1 MDTEKQEDRL
11 EYLER
16 MSHRQFLIL
25 REYKEQLARLDHL
38 SSIMRMDPLGHLNLS
53 DNNPIQDQTPET
65 EAETGTAVEAV
76 PEETMVIAETTETA
90 KPADKTETETVK
102 ETELVEVEVKETAET
117 IQEEMTESEVVQQAE
132 VVVEPEET
140 EIIVKKDQNLQKVQ
154 TTKAENLPQI

>member
-38 SSIMRMDPLGHLNLS
+38 SSMMRMDPLGHLNLS
-53 DNNPIQDQTPET
+53 DNNSSQDLIPEVATNMVEEVAIQPQHQPQQQPQQEGATT
-65 EAETGTAVEAV
+65 LEAV
-76 PEETMVIAETTETA
+76 VETTETV
-90 KPADKTETETVK
+90 KPTDKTETETVT
-102 ETELVEVEVKETAET
+102 ETELAEVEVKETAET

-132 VVVEPEET
+132 VVVEPEEKT
-140 EIIVKKDQNLQKVQ
+140 IE
-154 TTKAENLPQI
+154 